1 MKLNCERIDQTGLNG
16 WQALP
21 LVAVADGALVHKVVE
36 GRTQLSTLKL
46 RINSNAIYRA
56 SHEDMFDALPT
67 HAIGLTVICDGTK

>member
-1 MKLNCERIDQTGLNG
+1 MKLNCERIGQTGLNG

-46 RINSNAIYRA
+46 RINAYAIRA

-67 HAIGLTVICDGTK
+67 HAIGLTVICDLKK